1 MSMLSVSSCMCSQ
14 ATHYTSSSP
23 GSTLFFSYMR
33 TVWYVNFRTTKKVI
47 ISKQLLSLDKNRNHN
62 GSSIQCAYNKPSPE
76 LKKINLLQLVKATLT
91 PSHHLR
97 IEGDLTKIFSE
108 ICKEFFYGI

>member
-1 MSMLSVSSCMCSQ
+1 MSMLSISSHMCSQ
-14 ATHYTSSSP
+14 ATQDTSSSP

-62 GSSIQCAYNKPSPE
+62 GYNIQREYNNPSSE
-76 LKKINLLQLVKATLT
+76 HKKINLLRLIKATLT
-91 PSHHLR
+91 PLPPSAYRGRSH
-97 IEGDLTKIFSE
+97 KNIFRNSWS
-108 ICKEFFYGI
+108 KTYG

>member
-1 MSMLSVSSCMCSQ
+1 MSMLSVSSYMCSQ
-14 ATHYTSSSP
+14 ATQDTSSSP

-62 GSSIQCAYNKPSPE
+62 GYNIQCKYNYPCSEPIKN
-76 LKKINLLQLVKATLT
+76 NLLSLIKATYTPLPPLT
-91 PSHHLR
+91 YRERSQ
-97 IEGDLTKIFSE
+97 KNIFRNL
-108 ICKEFFYGI
+108 

>member
-1 MSMLSVSSCMCSQ
+1 MSMLSVSSYMCSQ
-14 ATHYTSSSP
+14 ATQDTSSSP

-62 GSSIQCAYNKPSPE
+62 GYNIQREYNNSSSEYKN
-76 LKKINLLQLVKATLT
+76 INLLSLIKAILT
-91 PSHHLR
+91 PLPPSTYRGRSHKNIFTNLLR
-97 IEGDLTKIFSE
+97 
-108 ICKEFFYGI
+108 FFYGI